1 MAVNRNTETREAAK
15 RKTAWKPAS
24 LLPTPEAQDGVAY
37 RWIRVGSR
45 GNADAQNV
53 SKRFREG
60 WVPVNIKDHPELNVM
75 TDEGSKFTE
84 GVEIGQLLL
93 CKNDR
98 SQVEQRNAYYRQL
111 AQTQMDALDNSM
123 MREND
128 TRMPLYKPERKTRV
142 TFGESE

>member
-1 MAVNRNTETREAAK
+1 MANRNLETRDATK
-15 RKTAWKPAS
+15 RKTSWKPAS
-24 LLPTPEAQDGVAY
+24 LLPTPDPQDGVTF

-45 GNADAQNV
+45 GQSDTQNV

-60 WVPVNIKDHPELNVM
+60 WVPVNAKDHPELKVM
-75 TDEGSKFTE
+75 SDHESRFTD

-93 CKNDR
+93 CRNDTEN
-98 SQVEQRNAYYRQL
+98 VKQRQAYYEGL
-111 AQTQMDALDNSM
+111 AQQQINALDNDY

-128 TRMPLYKPERKTRV
+128 HRMPKLKPERRTRA